1 MEEKEIKELIAGAL
15 VPVQKEVEDLKSTV
29 ETQNKTIEDL
39 TKKIDAQA
47 LKTSELKKSIAN
59 APTAPEVEE
68 PKETIDH
75 EWHKREFE
83 HKGTKYA
90 FALPN
95 CFVEVDGSHI
105 PVTAAEVE
113 ENEELQAIIVELFT
127 NGATRFIKTV
137 K

>member
-15 VPVQKEVEDLKSTV
+15 APVQKEVEELKSTV
-29 ETQNKTIEDL
+29 KNQTATI
-39 TKKIDAQA
+39 A
-47 LKTSELKKSIAN
+47 ELKKSIAN

-75 EWHKREFE
+75 DWHKRSFE

-105 PVTAAEVE
+105 PVTAAEVQ